1 MQNEQEEEE
10 KINNEVNPIG
20 YQSIRGQR
28 QPQGQDEEDEEMLGE
43 ENDDEEENLN
53 ADYGDEEENLNP
65 DYGDE
70 GGEEEMFEEGEVGG
84 EYGGEDEM
92 DEDQYSAEE
101 GEIKQRGDYLDKQL
115 VNQFIEG
122 K

>member
-1 MQNEQEEEE
+1 
-10 KINNEVNPIG
+10 
-20 YQSIRGQR
+20 
-28 QPQGQDEEDEEMLGE
+28 MLGE

-92 DEDQYSAEE
+92 DED
-101 GEIKQRGDYLDKQL
+101 
-115 VNQFIEG
+115 
-122 K
+122 